1 MSTQSI
7 TLTELPNRNPAPSG
21 NPITNS
27 SEPLDINFA
36 EDENAAGASGQY
48 PRADG
53 GKDAWLFLAG
63 CFAVEMLVWYVLQRE
78 VCQCSVVRFHLAAE
92 MSSVQDHQGDEGV
105 RWRLIAMLKEFI
117 SFLKWLYTQVT
128 SFVS

>member
-21 NPITNS
+21 NPITDS
-27 SEPLDINFA
+27 SEPLDVNFA
-36 EDENAAGASGQY
+36 EDENGAGASGQY

-63 CFAVEMLVWYVLQRE
+63 CFAVEMLVWYVL
-78 VCQCSVVRFHLAAE
+78 
-92 MSSVQDHQGDEGV
+92 
-105 RWRLIAMLKEFI
+105 
-117 SFLKWLYTQVT
+117 
-128 SFVS
+128 